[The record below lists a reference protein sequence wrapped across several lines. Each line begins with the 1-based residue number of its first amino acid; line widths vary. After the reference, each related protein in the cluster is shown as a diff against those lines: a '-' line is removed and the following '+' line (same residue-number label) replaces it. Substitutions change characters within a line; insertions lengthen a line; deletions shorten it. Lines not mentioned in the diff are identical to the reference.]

1 MDKRGQE
8 TFAVSQSDSSS
19 NTDDEITFSSNDV
32 DFGSNSASGSLQQNA
47 VSRPSS
53 APKVLQ
59 PALNRNSNTRNQ
71 NSRQPISGMI
81 WFAMSSCTIAI
92 AVFIGPKL
100 VEEYSYAVAK
110 GKSRAE
116 YEVAKVAL
124 RERPLEGLSKMYEF
138 VANKISPSVVHI
150 DTVSNRYNK
159 SDELYV
165 QGNKGQGSGVI
176 YSSDGYII
184 TNLHVISGASDIRV
198 TLSNRRVF
206 KAKVIGR
213 DEQTDLAV
221 LKINA
226 SGLTAGEWA
235 DNDSIKVGTMAWAV
249 GSPFGLDQSVTSG
262 IISGRHRRVKSPVIG
277 ASDNYVFKDLIQT
290 DAAIN
295 PGNSGGPLVNSVG
308 SIMGINTSIIGG
320 SYQGVCFS
328 VPAGI
333 VQNVVSEI
341 IENGRVERGFLGV
354 FPEIVKFEYAEQHG
368 ITDISGAFVSL
379 VQPNT
384 PASNAGIKE
393 GDIIRRWNDKV
404 VENELTLFSLVAEAP
419 VDSKVDLLID
429 RKGQTI
435 SKSVTIESRDQYQ
448 FGRRIPRSAQ
458 D

>member
-1 MDKRGQE
+1 MDKHGQQPP
-8 TFAVSQSDSSS
+8 AIGQADS
-19 NTDDEITFSSNDV
+19 NPIVDDELTFSAD
-32 DFGSNSASGSLQQNA
+32 DPPSGPYPNQALENETC
-47 VSRPSS
+47 
-53 APKVLQ
+53 Q
-59 PALNRNSNTRNQ
+59 PASQPSILRPALTRNSNSRER
-71 NSRQPISGMI
+71 NSRQPISGMV

-100 VEEYSYAVAK
+100 VEEYSYAMAK

-124 RERPLEGLSKMYEF
+124 RDRPLEGLSKMYEF

-150 DTVSNRYNK
+150 DTVTFR
-159 SDELYV
+159 DPREDLYIK
-165 QGNKGQGSGVI
+165 GNKGQGSGVI
-176 YSSDGYII
+176 YSSNGYIV
-184 TNLHVISGASDIRV
+184 TNLHVISGASDISV

-206 KAKVIGR
+206 KAKVVGS

-226 SGLTAGEWA
+226 SGLTPGDWA
-235 DNDSIKVGTMAWAV
+235 DNDTIKVGTMAWAV

-277 ASDNYVFKDLIQT
+277 ATDNYVFKDLIQT

-308 SIMGINTSIIGG
+308 DIMGINTSIIGG

-341 IENGRVERGFLGV
+341 IENGRVERGFLGIL
-354 FPEIVKFEYAEQHG
+354 PEIVDYKYAEQNG
-368 ITDISGAFVSL
+368 ISDISGAFVSL
-379 VQPNT
+379 VRPNT
-384 PASNAGIKE
+384 PAANAGIKQ
-393 GDIIRRWNDKV
+393 GDIIRRWNDRL
-404 VENELTLFSLVAEAP
+404 VENELTLFSMVAEAP
-419 VDSKVDLLID
+419 VNSKVDLVID
-429 RKGQTI
+429 RKGEQI
-435 SKSVTIESRDQYQ
+435 SKSVTIKSRDHYLNDRNIQIQ
-448 FGRRIPRSAQ
+448 RPNF

>member
-429 RKGQTI
+429 RKGQEI

-448 FGRRIPRSAQ
+448 FVRRIPRSAQ

>member
-1 MDKRGQE
+1 MEKRGQE
-8 TFAVSQSDSSS
+8 SFAVSPSDSNS
-19 NTDDEITFSSNDV
+19 NMDDEITFSSNDV
-32 DFGSNSASGSLQQNA
+32 DSESASSSLQQN
-47 VSRPSS
+47 PGLPTSS
-53 APKVLQ
+53 ATKVLQ
-59 PALNRNSNTRNQ
+59 PALNRNSIVRNQ
-71 NSRQPISGMI
+71 NSRQPVSGMV
-81 WFAMSSCTIAI
+81 WFAISSCTIAI

-100 VEEYSYAVAK
+100 VEEYSYAVAR

-116 YEVAKVAL
+116 YDVAKVAL
-124 RERPLEGLSKMYEF
+124 RDRPLEGLSKMYEF

-150 DTVSNRYNK
+150 DTVSNRYDK
-159 SDELYV
+159 ADELYV

-176 YSSDGYII
+176 YSSDGYVI
-184 TNLHVISGASDIRV
+184 TNLHVISGANDISV

-226 SGLTAGEWA
+226 TGLTPGEWA

-341 IENGRVERGFLGV
+341 IKNGRVERGFLGV
-354 FPEIVKFEYAEQHG
+354 FPEIVKYEYAEQHG

-384 PASNAGIKE
+384 PAASAGIKV

-419 VDSKVDLLID
+419 VDSKVDLVIE
-429 RKGQTI
+429 RKGEEI
-435 SKSVTIESRDQYQ
+435 SKSVTIKSRDQYQ
-448 FGRRIPRSAQ
+448 FGSRIRIPRSEQ